1 MAENG
6 SGGDPFSGHP
16 LNEPGAEKR
25 PGPQQ
30 FPEFAKAPGDPND
43 PAWQPPHDALDG
55 KNLVGTARLIS
66 REIPISVVQTAWTP
80 SSIRSALIALN
91 AGIFDEPSQL
101 VDSIVG
107 DSRVQASLASLSG
120 GLFSRPIKFTVPK
133 RFRGDSRAE
142 DCLDAWQELWPT
154 VGAEGVLSEM
164 MQWDSMLGFAI
175 GQITWDTSD
184 AKMWKP
190 HLIPWHPRYVYYH
203 WMYRR
208 YIAMTMDGPELIEP
222 GSGHWLLHAP
232 HNPYRGW
239 MRGAVRAIAPW
250 WLSRNYALRD
260 FSRYSERH
268 GMPVLKAISPF
279 GADPLAIAA
288 FRTAVSK
295 MGQESTMQL
304 PQSADPKF
312 GSYDLEL
319 LEASDQGWEGF
330 LALIKQCND
339 EIVLPLQGQNL
350 TTEVKEGSLAAARV
364 HGDVRQSIIES
375 KARGFQRTFNQQ
387 LARPFAALNFG
398 DPELAPMMQWDLEPY
413 EDRKEAAQTL
423 LDFAQ
428 ALNYLRVAGKKVNDV
443 EALAKS
449 FGLQIKSGDLSDVAP
464 LQVEAKEAG
473 ATGKAD
479 TSEGDGAAPAVDEAP
494 PDVAPTEKQKSDKK
508 DKK

>member
-1 MAENG
+1 LRDQFPG
-6 SGGDPFSGHP
+6 F
-16 LNEPGAEKR
+16 EPGPR
-25 PGPQQ
+25 
-30 FPEFAKAPGDPND
+30 DPND
-43 PAWQPPHDALDG
+43 PAWQPPGDALDG
-55 KNLVGTARLIS
+55 VNMSEVARLIS
-66 REIPISVVQTAWTP
+66 REIPNSAIQSGWTP
-80 SSIRSALIALN
+80 AAIRMALVSLVS
-91 AGIFDEPSQL
+91 GIFDLPAQL
-101 VDSIVG
+101 IDSIIG

-120 GLFSRPIKFTVPK
+120 GLFSRPIRFDVPK
-133 RFRGDSRAE
+133 RFKGDARAQ
-142 DCLDAWQELWPT
+142 DCLDAWRELWPT
-154 VGAEGVLSEM
+154 IGAEGTLSEF
-164 MQWDSMLGFAI
+164 MQWDAMLGFAI

-184 AKMWKP
+184 PKMWIP
-190 HLIPWHPRYVYYH
+190 HLLPWHPRYSYYH

-208 YIAMTMDGPELIEP
+208 YIAITLDGPEVIEP
-222 GSGHWLLHAP
+222 GGGHWVLHSP

-239 MRGAVRAIAPW
+239 MRGSVRAIAPW

-268 GMPVLKAISPF
+268 GMPVLKAITPF
-279 GADPLAIAA
+279 GADPKAIAA
-288 FRTAVSK
+288 FRLDVSR

-312 GSYDLEL
+312 GKYDLDL

-330 LALIKQCND
+330 LALIQQCNN

-375 KARGFQRTFNQQ
+375 KARGFQRTWNQQ

-398 DPELAPMMQWDLEPY
+398 DAELAPLMSWDIEPY

-428 ALNYLRVAGKKVNDV
+428 ALNYFRFAGKKVNDPV
-443 EALAKS
+443 ALARA
-449 FGLQIKSGDLSDVAP
+449 FGLKIKAGDLTDVAP

-479 TSEGDGAAPAVDEAP
+479 TEEASGSTEPKDDAP
-494 PDVAPTEKQKSDKK
+494 PDDSPERATPAGEKKK
-508 DKK
+508 KKGKP